1 MVVLFCSNRPL
12 GRAEN
17 ITALWDAWNGEKR
30 FAKLG
35 HGGAETVKRAEGNFG
50 LIVTDEFIPPV
61 VNKKTCK
68 TVMITHGVAGGKT
81 YGLDQPRP
89 YVSRRTTR
97 ALDYIIAPSEHMREL
112 MAKQSG
118 VDIEKVI
125 PLGMPRT
132 DAYFTDDVFAIQYR
146 GKFPRVYLYAP
157 TYRNGIEQP
166 YPDIDIELLDDL
178 LSDDEILLIKRHMVG
193 GISKVE
199 CRHIFDV
206 PSYEPTTPYL
216 LACDVLIT
224 DYSSILFDAH
234 VCKKPV
240 VLFTKQN
247 DRYLQNRGMYFDYPG
262 FYSSRYA
269 TNERAL
275 IEICRTAFE
284 PLETDIACRETTAA
298 LCDGQST
305 KRVIEFLK
313 GLI

>member
-1 MVVLFCSNRPL
+1 MILFCSNRPL

-17 ITALWDAWNGEKR
+17 ITALWDAWSGEKR

-35 HGGAETVKRAEGNFG
+35 KSGFETIKRAEGVFG

-68 TVMITHGVAGGKT
+68 TVMITHGIAGGKT

-89 YVSRRTTR
+89 YISRAHGK
-97 ALDYIIAPSEHMREL
+97 ALDYIVAPSEKMREL
-112 MAKQSG
+112 MAQQCG
-118 VDIEKVI
+118 VDINRVVA
-125 PLGMPRT
+125 LGMPRT
-132 DAYFTDDVFAIQYR
+132 DAYFTDDVLAIEYQ

-157 TYRNGIEQP
+157 TYRNRIEQP
-166 YPDIDIELLDDL
+166 YPNIDIKLLDDL

-234 VCKKPV
+234 VAKKPV
-240 VLFTKQN
+240 VLFTKPN
-247 DRYLQNRGMYFDYPG
+247 DRYLQGRGMYFSYPG
-262 FYSSRYA
+262 FYASRYA
-269 TNERAL
+269 TNEYAL

-284 PLETDIACRETTAA
+284 PLEADIACRETTAA
-298 LCDGQST
+298 LCDGQSV
-305 KRVIEFLK
+305 KRVIEFLE
-313 GLI
+313 GLL